1 MIFIKLISLKI
12 FMVIFLKV
20 ARDMNWLE
28 TDTVMM
34 KQTTFIAI
42 LMVVTAVDFVSLQ
55 ITVQNVCVLIHC
67 L

>member
-1 MIFIKLISLKI
+1 MI
-12 FMVIFLKV
+12 VFLKV
-20 ARDMNWLE
+20 VRDMNWLE

-42 LMVVTAVDFVSLQ
+42 LMVVTVVDFVSLQ
-55 ITVQNVCVLIHC
+55 ITVHNVCALIHC